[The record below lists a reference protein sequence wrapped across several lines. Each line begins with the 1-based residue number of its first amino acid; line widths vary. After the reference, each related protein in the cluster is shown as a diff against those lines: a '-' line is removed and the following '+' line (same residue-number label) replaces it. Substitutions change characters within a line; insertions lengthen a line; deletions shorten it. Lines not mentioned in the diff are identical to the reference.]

1 MRTVVLTTL
10 ATLLLLAVAAG
21 AQTSPY
27 IGTCTTLYGN
37 SSTDV
42 DCSKLTGGPSPWV
55 PIGPAGRM
63 LLFKNIWGKGKEA
76 KTGALTGPKTASVG
90 LAGPLCWSGD
100 APTLTLYPT
109 DPTYS
114 PTPGATPGVPWQV
127 PRLVEWEAVKM
138 GGACQLCCTVVT
150 P

>member
-37 SSTDV
+37 SASDVACST
-42 DCSKLTGGPSPWV
+42 LTGGPATSPWT
-55 PIGPAGRM
+55 PIGPVGQI
-63 LLFKNIWGKGKEA
+63 LLFKNIWGKGTKNV
-76 KTGALTGPKTASVG
+76 KTGAYTGPRAASVG
-90 LAGPLCWSGD
+90 LAGPLCWSGT
-100 APTLTLYPT
+100 APSLTLEAT
-109 DPTYS
+109 
-114 PTPGATPGVPWQV
+114 TPAGGTPSAPWAVRDLYDWQ
-127 PRLVEWEAVKM
+127 AVKV
-138 GGACQLCCTVVT
+138 GGACQLCCTVIT